1 MPETKQA
8 FASGEL
14 SESRVRLLAQAQALA
29 PEAFAA
35 DEAALVAQAVEAS
48 AQQVPGLLAIWKRS
62 TDLQAAE
69 AEAERL
75 HAQRALHLSPDWS
88 GMLRVNGLLDPE
100 GGQVLL
106 AAIRS
111 LSEPANLNPAD
122 PRTPA
127 QAQADALVEIS
138 RRHLDGNPSS
148 GSGSSRP
155 QVTVTIPWDTLR
167 TGSGLVD
174 TEAGPITAE
183 TVRRLACDATISRI
197 IVQEDGIPGGD
208 RFGPSDHPTCGA
220 PGPDHRDGH
229 CTHPGCQVP
238 ARWCDAHHIV
248 HWADGGRTELSNLRL
263 LCRTHH
269 GQQHQPPYP
278 RRQ

>member
-1 MPETKQA
+1 MRPGW
-8 FASGEL
+8 SL
-14 SESRVRLLAQAQALA
+14 
-29 PEAFAA
+29 
-35 DEAALVAQAVEAS
+35 QAVEAS
-48 AQQVPGLLAIWKRS
+48 AQQMPGLLATWKRS

-75 HAQRALHLSPDWS
+75 HTQRALHLSPDWS

-111 LSEPANLNPAD
+111 LAEPANLDPSD

-174 TEAGPITAE
+174 LEVGPITAR

-197 IVQEDGIPGGD
+197 VVQEDGMPVGTARPAGSSHLRCAGPWTTGTGTAPTRAVRSRPAGVTPTTSSTGPTAEEPSYPMCGCGVDAVIGKPATASPPLGGVMASGRSVLARPGNPAH
-208 RFGPSDHPTCGA
+208 PSG
-220 PGPDHRDGH
+220 
-229 CTHPGCQVP
+229 
-238 ARWCDAHHIV
+238 
-248 HWADGGRTELSNLRL
+248 
-263 LCRTHH
+263 
-269 GQQHQPPYP
+269 
-278 RRQ
+278 